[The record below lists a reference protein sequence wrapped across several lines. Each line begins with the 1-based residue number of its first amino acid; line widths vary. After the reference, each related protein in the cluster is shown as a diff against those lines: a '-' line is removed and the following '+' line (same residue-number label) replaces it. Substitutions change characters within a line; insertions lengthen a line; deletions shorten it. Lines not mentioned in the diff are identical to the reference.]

1 MKGALLKTKPPSS
14 LKGTLS
20 EGLWNL
26 PGNVGGK
33 PCKLCH
39 IRGDSLPQ
47 AVFTSPASIHHG
59 FFCKQDC
66 LVVRVLNHIVN
77 EDGHALAQPHLKVLL
92 MCNVAGL
99 LAEMFHW
106 QCFNHYWI
114 GEQKEGIAIP
124 LNPYMVDVVM
134 GGEEIR
140 DLHPWGG
147 IRLPLSQPPDV
158 VTAPQSLFFSR
169 PGRLYWRK
177 LGEDKV
183 HEVDQSRQG
192 DSGQKLPEQGKQCF
206 RFVLQV
212 SHTYQVNQPV
222 TKLNF
227 RVDGLSLGNGLL
239 AHCQDF
245 TPFCGQVFH
254 CLLDELLQLWVEF
267 VAEP

>member
-1 MKGALLKTKPPSS
+1 
-14 LKGTLS
+14 
-20 EGLWNL
+20 
-26 PGNVGGK
+26 
-33 PCKLCH
+33 
-39 IRGDSLPQ
+39 
-47 AVFTSPASIHHG
+47 
-59 FFCKQDC
+59 
-66 LVVRVLNHIVN
+66 
-77 EDGHALAQPHLKVLL
+77 
-92 MCNVAGL
+92 
-99 LAEMFHW
+99 
-106 QCFNHYWI
+106 
-114 GEQKEGIAIP
+114 
-124 LNPYMVDVVM
+124 MVDVVM

-140 DLHPWGG
+140 DLHAWGG

-183 HEVDQSRQG
+183 HEVDQPRQG
-192 DSGQKLPEQGKQCF
+192 YSGQKLPEQGKQCF

-212 SHTYQVNQPV
+212 SHTYQINQLV

-245 TPFCGQVFH
+245 TPFCFCPSGQVFH